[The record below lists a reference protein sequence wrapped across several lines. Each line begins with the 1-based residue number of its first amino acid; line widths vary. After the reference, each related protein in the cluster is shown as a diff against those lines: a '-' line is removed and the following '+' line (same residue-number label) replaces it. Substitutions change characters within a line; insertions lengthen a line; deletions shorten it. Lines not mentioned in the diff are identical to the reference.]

1 LTFTF
6 ADAQK
11 AGLVTTNSG
20 WAKHPADMVSKTAS
34 SKLCRQVYADVT
46 FGLYSAEE
54 LGGEA

>member
-1 LTFTF
+1 
-6 ADAQK
+6 
-11 AGLVTTNSG
+11 
-20 WAKHPADMVSKTAS
+20 MVSKTAS